1 MSLSKVNV
9 PIFSE
14 QSISAQLLLLPQL
27 IGNSKQIFYR
37 INQSICVT
45 ISSPNYSTLILP
57 HCFWIF

>member
-14 QSISAQLLLLPQL
+14 QAISAQLLLLPQL

-45 ISSPNYSTLILP
+45 IPSSKTILP
-57 HCFWIF
+57 